1 MMEQQV
7 DHYNPAELTNE
18 KKENISLGIIGA
30 LLFSLAGGLVF
41 FLLDQLGYIASISGF
56 VAIWAAFFGYG
67 LFSGNKNSIKGI
79 IIAAIASV
87 LVMLVANY
95 VCYAYGLYAE
105 AKEAGLSLTFREAFC
120 ALPSLIAG
128 EQLVIPHGAY
138 EYYYELDKGVFY
150 KNLVISLL
158 FCALGTFGFIQSTIK
173 KIKMAK
179 ASEETQ
185 RVDMQ

>member
-67 LFSGNKNSIKGI
+67 LFSGNKNSIKGCRSI
-79 IIAAIASV
+79 QCDDSCSACDKFRDV
-87 LVMLVANY
+87 EGLRTKR
-95 VCYAYGLYAE
+95 YGTR
-105 AKEAGLSLTFREAFC
+105 K
-120 ALPSLIAG
+120 
-128 EQLVIPHGAY
+128 
-138 EYYYELDKGVFY
+138 
-150 KNLVISLL
+150 KNN
-158 FCALGTFGFIQSTIK
+158 
-173 KIKMAK
+173 
-179 ASEETQ
+179 
-185 RVDMQ
+185 